1 MILITVGTEKFP
13 FNRLMTWIENSIA
26 QNIIQ
31 PEQEEIVIQYG
42 TCTIIPNGVKSY
54 SVLKQTDF
62 LSLVKKARLIIA
74 HCGEG
79 TIDLLALIDKPFIL
93 VPRSHRFQEHVDD
106 HQVELAEQLAKQ
118 GIPIANCSEDLV
130 SFLAEPFV
138 AKFPVTPAEY
148 YTQASFLL
156 EEQFET
162 DLVRQELTE
171 ELIGS
176 VDLIPA
182 FSGNISFWQK

>member
-13 FNRLMTWIENSIA
+13 FNRLMEWIDKLIQ
-26 QNIIQ
+26 QNLIQ

-42 TCTIIPNGVKSY
+42 TCTIVPRGVKGY
-54 SVLKQTDF
+54 SVLEETEF
-62 LSLVKKARLIIA
+62 SCLVEKARLIIA

-79 TIDLLALIDKPFIL
+79 TLDLLALINKPFIL

-106 HQVELAEQLAKQ
+106 HQVELAEQLARQ
-118 GIPIANCSEDLV
+118 GIPIANWPEDLV
-130 SFLAEPFV
+130 RFLAQPFV
-138 AKFPVTPAEY
+138 AELSVTPATY

-162 DLVRQELTE
+162 DSVLAELTE
-171 ELIGS
+171 ELIDWS
-176 VDLIPA
+176 ELTPVFA
-182 FSGNISFWQK
+182 